1 MQKNKI
7 ISCILLDHSGI
18 KLKPRE
24 TTETMSILYDGM
36 TLTWMIIKE
45 IRESF

>member
-24 TTETMSILYDGM
+24 TTETMLILYDEI
-36 TLTWMIIKE
+36 TLIWMII
-45 IRESF
+45 ESLKK